1 VGSRPRARVL
11 IVDDDEAVRLALRL
25 VLDEH
30 HDVLEAGDG
39 GAALDLVDRGRVDV
53 VVLDLLLPKTDGF
66 QVLQRLHGL
75 PRRVPVVV
83 LSALNTSWTAATA
96 MRLGA
101 VDYITKPFDD
111 VQVLTAVAEGLDALR
126 RDEAAGASPRR
137 AWRVLCVGVPI
148 GVRAT
153 LSVLLEG
160 HGHVEAVP
168 DVVAALARL
177 DVTSPDAVVVDV
189 SEETPRIHPEP
200 ISRLRRQ
207 FPGELALLRRPGSV
221 GALLGELAAGV
232 GHADRW
238 SRFSEVTRRTLDD
251 LAEHYRDGTVA
262 RLGQTMRVAPY
273 ALSAR
278 FRQDVGTPLRTYLQ
292 TLRIE
297 IAKTLLIETSDSVAA
312 VAARVG
318 WHDAS
323 HLSRIFAAHVGCR
336 PGVYRRRH
344 RQPWSSVADR
354 PVRVTDPLVTP
365 IGERVPFDVAECAGE
380 LRPPP
385 FFSAMMA
392 EASREVERLG
402 DAVVGTPI
410 AAFSEAVGAYLVERG
425 VPTSRGVV
433 LTTSGT
439 SASLA
444 ILARALT
451 SAGDVVAVEHPTR
464 HVALAAFA
472 AAGLSVLGIPVD
484 DEGIRVDL
492 LEAALREHRV
502 RFVYVQPT
510 FQNPTGV
517 SLSAGRR
524 VELLALARS
533 FDTLIVEDD
542 LAAELAY
549 DETPPPLRTEE
560 DTERVIYLKSFSKL
574 LVPALRVAVTVAPR
588 AWAEAL
594 QVAQHGLAAFP
605 SALAQSV
612 VARWVTAPELRRH
625 LDRVRRL
632 LDARWQVMNG
642 ALETRMPE
650 GVRWTLPR
658 GGSCTW
664 LDLPAPLRS
673 SELLADVAKLGVGF
687 APGPMFC
694 LDGSGQR
701 GARLAFGATP
711 PPVIERGVRH
721 LARAI
726 RERLRR
732 PGRASFVD
740 ATTAPSSPGPAA
752 C

>member
-1 VGSRPRARVL
+1 VL

-39 GAALDLVDRGRVDV
+39 GTALDLVDGGRVDV

-66 QVLQRLHGL
+66 QVLQHLRTL
-75 PRRVPVVV
+75 PRRVPAVV

-111 VQVLTAVAEGLDALR
+111 AQVLTAVAEGLEAAR
-126 RDEAAGASPRR
+126 RDEAPGPSPRR
-137 AWRVLCVGVPI
+137 ASRVLCVGIPI

-153 LSVLLEG
+153 LAILLEG
-160 HGHVEAVP
+160 HGHVDAVP
-168 DVVAALARL
+168 DVAAALSRL

-189 SEETPRIHPEP
+189 SEESLRIHGEP
-200 ISRLRRQ
+200 ISRLRRH
-207 FPGELALLRRPGSV
+207 FAGALALLRRPGSV
-221 GALLGELAAGV
+221 AALLGELAAGV
-232 GHADRW
+232 AGDADRW

-251 LAEHYRDGTVA
+251 LAEHYQDATVE

-278 FRQDVGTPLRTYLQ
+278 FRQEMRTPLRTYVQ

-297 IAKTLLIETSDSVAA
+297 IAKALLIETSDSVAA
-312 VAARVG
+312 VAAQVG

-323 HLSRIFAAHVGCR
+323 HLSRIFTAHVGCR
-336 PGVYRRRH
+336 PGVYRRRQG
-344 RQPWSSVADR
+344 RPWSSAVDP
-354 PVRVTDPLVTP
+354 PVRVVDPPVTP
-365 IGERVPFDVAECAGE
+365 IGERVPFDVAECTGE

-385 FFSAMMA
+385 VFTAML
-392 EASREVERLG
+392 EGASRDVE
-402 DAVVGTPI
+402 PI
-410 AAFSEAVGAYLVERG
+410 TAFSEAVGAYLIERG
-425 VPTSRGVV
+425 VTASRGVV

-439 SASLA
+439 STSLA
-444 ILARALT
+444 ILARALA
-451 SAGDVVAVEHPTR
+451 SVGDVVAVEHPTR

-472 AAGLSVLGIPVD
+472 AAGLRVLGIAGD
-484 DEGIRVDL
+484 DEGLRVDL
-492 LEAALREHRV
+492 LEAALRQHRV
-502 RFVYVQPT
+502 PFVYVQPS

-517 SLSAGRR
+517 SLSAARR
-524 VELLALARS
+524 LELLALARS

-542 LAAELAY
+542 VAAELAY
-549 DETPPPLRTEE
+549 EEIPPPLRTEE
-560 DTERVIYLKSFSKL
+560 GAERVIYLKSFSKL
-574 LVPALRVAVTVAPR
+574 LGPALRVAVMVAPR
-588 AWAEAL
+588 ACADAL
-594 QVAQHGLAAFP
+594 RSAQHGLDPLP

-612 VARWVTAPELRRH
+612 FARWVPTPELRHH
-625 LDRVRRL
+625 LERVRRL

-658 GGSCTW
+658 GGLSTW
-664 LDLPAPLRS
+664 LDLPAPLTAP
-673 SELLADVAKLGVGF
+673 ELLADVAKLGVSF
-687 APGPMFC
+687 APGPLFC

-711 PPVIERGVRH
+711 PPAIERGVRH

-726 RERLRR
+726 RERLRGA
-732 PGRASFVD
+732 GRAPLVD
-740 ATTAPSSPGPAA
+740 ATTVPSPGSGA